1 MKKLLLTILL
11 STSLSTF
18 AVDLDFWFDSFCYK
32 SPKVQIRSGVFYL
45 PNQQTPV
52 TAENL
57 CVYESNGQYHSKG
70 KIKDGKKES
79 EKDKIFLISI

>member
-1 MKKLLLTILL
+1 MDFNPINSFTKKNTKTTTDHFVV
-11 STSLSTF
+11 SYQKF
-18 AVDLDFWFDSFCYK
+18 K
-32 SPKVQIRSGVFYL
+32 NRSGVYYL